1 MMFVDSCD
9 LTLPSTSQITVHSVV
24 EFLLNLFLNKI
35 AESIFSLKII
45 VKTYILNN
53 ILCLANF
60 FGLSDTR

>member
-1 MMFVDSCD
+1 MMFVDPCD

-45 VKTYILNN
+45 LKTYILNYFCVLP
-53 ILCLANF
+53 IF
-60 FGLSDTR
+60 WFK